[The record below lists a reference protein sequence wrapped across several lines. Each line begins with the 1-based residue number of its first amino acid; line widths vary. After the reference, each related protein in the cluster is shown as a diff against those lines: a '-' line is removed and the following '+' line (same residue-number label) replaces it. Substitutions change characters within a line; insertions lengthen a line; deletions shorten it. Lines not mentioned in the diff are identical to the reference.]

1 LRLPRSTKDARS
13 IAAICETNE
22 MMHLTDEQLALHF
35 YGENDDRTV
44 SEHLDECDTCRAE
57 MERISLVL
65 NSVEMPIPERGD
77 EYGAQV
83 WHNLRGLLPENKGRA
98 PWYRSPLTLRWAALG
113 AVAALIVTAF
123 FLGRVTQQPKDRAV
137 VQTPVQIQPVK
148 PAPKAREEVLEP
160 RTQNASVEKKSGNPA
175 LRQGRDRILLV
186 AVGDHLERSQMI
198 LVELMNAT
206 PGESL
211 DISQQ
216 QKIAEDLVSENR
228 LYRQAAKRDKDA
240 SVASL
245 LDELE
250 RVLVEIA
257 HEPSKLSGPELES
270 VKRRIEA
277 QGIVFKVRVVGS
289 QIQQRNQRPRA
300 ALGKST

>member
-1 LRLPRSTKDARS
+1 
-13 IAAICETNE
+13 

-35 YGENDDRTV
+35 YGDNDDRKV
-44 SEHLDECDTCRAE
+44 AEHLGECDTCRAE
-57 MERISLVL
+57 MDRIALVL
-65 NSVEMPIPERGD
+65 NSVEIPVPERGE

-83 WHNLRGLLPENKGRA
+83 WHNLRGHLPEHEGKA
-98 PWYRSPLTLRWAALG
+98 SWWRSPLTLRWAALG

-123 FLGRVTQQPKDRAV
+123 FLGRVTQQPKDQTVAQGPAQ
-137 VQTPVQIQPVK
+137 VQPIEPT
-148 PAPKAREEVLEP
+148 PKAQEAQEETPQP
-160 RTQNASVEKKSGNPA
+160 RTQNASVEKRSGNPA

-240 SVASL
+240 SVATL

-250 RVLVEIA
+250 RVLVDIA

-270 VKRRIEA
+270 VKQRIEA

-289 QIQQRNQRPRA
+289 QIQQRKQQPRPT
-300 ALGKST
+300 LGKST

>member
-1 LRLPRSTKDARS
+1 
-13 IAAICETNE
+13 

-35 YGENDDRTV
+35 YGDNDDRKV
-44 SEHLDECDTCRAE
+44 AEHLGECDACRAE
-57 MERISLVL
+57 MERIALVL
-65 NSVEMPIPERGD
+65 NSVEMPVPERGE

-83 WHNLRGLLPENKGRA
+83 WHNLRGHLPENEGKA
-98 PWYRSPLTLRWAALG
+98 SWWRSPLTLRWAALG

-123 FLGRVTQQPKDRAV
+123 FLGRVTQQPKD
-137 VQTPVQIQPVK
+137 QPVAQNPTYVQPVE
-148 PAPKAREEVLEP
+148 PAPKTQEEIPEP
-160 RTQNASVEKKSGNPA
+160 KTQNASVRSGNPA

-240 SVASL
+240 SVATL

-250 RVLVEIA
+250 RVLVDIA

-270 VKRRIEA
+270 VKQRIEA

-289 QIQQRNQRPRA
+289 QIQQRKQQARTT
-300 ALGKST
+300 LGKST

>member
-1 LRLPRSTKDARS
+1 
-13 IAAICETNE
+13 

-35 YGENDDRTV
+35 YGENDDRKV
-44 SEHLDECDTCRAE
+44 VEHLDECEACRAE
-57 MERISLVL
+57 MERITSVL
-65 NSVEMPIPERGD
+65 NTVEMPVPERSE

-83 WHNLRGLLPENKGRA
+83 WHNLRGHLPENVKNA
-98 PWYRSPLTLRWAALG
+98 PWWRSPRTLRWAAIG

-123 FLGRVTQQPKDRAV
+123 FLGRVTQQPKDQTV
-137 VQTPVQIQPVK
+137 VQTPVQIQPVE
-148 PAPKAREEVLEP
+148 PAPKPQEVPEP
-160 RTQNASVEKKSGNPA
+160 RTQNASVKKRSGNSA
-175 LRQGRDRILLV
+175 LQGRDRILLV

-211 DISQQ
+211 DISTQQ
-216 QKIAEDLVSENR
+216 RVAEDLVSENR

-240 SVASL
+240 SVATL

-250 RVLVEIA
+250 RVLVDIA
-257 HEPSKLSGPELES
+257 HEPSKLSGAELES
-270 VKRRIEA
+270 VKQRIEA

-289 QIQQRNQRPRA
+289 QIQQRKQRPRPT
-300 ALGKST
+300 LGKST